1 MQRYKKVMY
10 NYLFRWNNFMILTK
24 KRAVAG
30 AERRIFDFLGCGA
43 KVADAEDKTAVS
55 HSLAL

>member
-1 MQRYKKVMY
+1 MY

-24 KRAVAG
+24 KRAAVG
-30 AERRIFDFLGCGA
+30 AERRIFDFLGCGI

-55 HSLAL
+55 HPLAL

>member
-1 MQRYKKVMY
+1 
-10 NYLFRWNNFMILTK
+10 MILTK

-30 AERRIFDFLGCGA
+30 AERRIFDLLGCGA
-43 KVADAEDKTAVS
+43 KVADAGDKTAVS